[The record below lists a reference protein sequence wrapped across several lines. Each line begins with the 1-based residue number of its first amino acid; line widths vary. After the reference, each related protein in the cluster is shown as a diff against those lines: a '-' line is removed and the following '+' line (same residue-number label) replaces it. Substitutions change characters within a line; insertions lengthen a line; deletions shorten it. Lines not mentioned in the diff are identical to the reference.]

1 MANEIKRPRGRPA
14 GREFT
19 HMARVPMKPETWERL
34 QSVAGEQNKSAAQVV
49 RELID
54 RYLKRQK

>member
-1 MANEIKRPRGRPA
+1 MHNEKKPRGRPA

-19 HMARVPMKPETWERL
+19 HRMPVMMKPETFEQL
-34 QSVAGEQNKSAAQVV
+34 QHAAAEEGRSAADVV

-54 RYLKRQK
+54 RWLKRRS